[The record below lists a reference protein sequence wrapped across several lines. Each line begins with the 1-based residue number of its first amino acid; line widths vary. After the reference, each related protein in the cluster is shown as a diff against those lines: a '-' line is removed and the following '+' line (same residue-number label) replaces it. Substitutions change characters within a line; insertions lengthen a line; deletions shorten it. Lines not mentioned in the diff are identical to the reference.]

1 VSLAQAARYA
11 TPFDL
16 SVMFATSIG
25 MRCTSHQQPGQA
37 TGPIPKERRT
47 LLAVNE
53 RLTGKVQVMRSE
65 IFAESEEKKALCEG
79 RRLHKSKVA
88 TVVGLLPSGKH
99 SFLHGRARE
108 HPEAHLG

>member
-1 VSLAQAARYA
+1 MSLAQAARCTTSA
-11 TPFDL
+11 DG
-16 SVMFATSIG
+16 SVIFATSIS
-25 MRCTSHQQPGQA
+25 TSPRDKVGQA

-79 RRLHKSKVA
+79 RGLHKSKVA

-108 HPEAHLG
+108 HPEAHLGS